1 MVSKQVIYKGNVYK
15 NTKEL
20 SRVINLPIRY
30 LDELVSFVSDNVL
43 TDDDIKSY
51 IEYIRRSMGTENT
64 TTTNS
69 VKRLINQGLQS
80 VKPID
85 LDSIIKRK
93 EKTMVSTVQTANPE
107 FNKMTGHKLEEDS
120 LRDIERQKKG
130 GKIKKEKLSK
140 KDQLKKE
147 KQRQRQIQNKLAID
161 ELEKIVPR
169 DNNNKIVHQNI
180 AYESIEQLCK
190 IYEVTP
196 VVLLNKFKYF
206 GNLDDAIRFRRYIP
220 KISCCGKW
228 YSSMSQLLRENNIEK
243 DDLTAR
249 MNKGLTLE
257 QAVALGPSP
266 HKKLEVIYG
275 GTQYKNRRDLCDK
288 LGLSYDRLS
297 NLISAGHSLEEALDI
312 VYEEK
317 ETGVRIDRN
326 SSAKKVT
333 FLGVKYNSIAS
344 LAAAYGLSVVTLRK
358 KLKETN
364 QVEQVVIEMI
374 RRKQQGEGKIHK

>member
-69 VKRLINQGLQS
+69 GRRLINQGLQS

-169 DNNNKIVHQNI
+169 DNNNKIVYQNT

-196 VVLLNKFKYF
+196 VVLLNKFKSF
-206 GNLDDAIRFRRYIP
+206 GNLDDAIRFRWYIP

-228 YSSMSQLLRENNIEK
+228 YSSMSQLLRETHIHK
-243 DDLTAR
+243 DDLAAR
-249 MNKGLTLE
+249 MSKGLTLE
-257 QAVALGPSP
+257 QAVALGPS
-266 HKKLEVIYG
+266 KSRQNEVVYG
-275 GTQYKNRRDLCDK
+275 GTIYKNRAELCK
-288 LGLSYDRLS
+288 QLGLPYNRLS
-297 NLISAGHSLEEALDI
+297 WLVYRGVPLEEAIDR
-312 VYEEK
+312 VYEEE
-317 ETGVRIDRN
+317 ETGVRN
-326 SSAKKVT
+326 KNNAKKVA
-333 FLGVKYNSIAS
+333 FMGVEYNSIAS
-344 LAAAYGLSVVTLRK
+344 LAAKYGLDVHTLRM
-358 KLKETN
+358 KLNETN
-364 QVEQVVIEMI
+364 QVEQTVIEMI
-374 RRKQQGEGKIHK
+374 RRKQQREGKIHK